1 MTRERTIKPV
11 KAGLRI
17 LILASLIIVIFSAVL
32 ISMNE
37 NDIELGWDT
46 QNLKDLALKVQAEK
60 AVSRYSVFDFG
71 DINIS
76 RTAVFDGN
84 LLVLTAYD
92 IRLLNPKGEE
102 LWYYTHDVR
111 HPVLNINGNRIL
123 LYEKNGKSY
132 MVLKDG
138 KIALKETLDEEI
150 AYGEVTD
157 NYIIFITTGN
167 SGYKRT
173 IKFVSPETGIGLG
186 ALYIDDYFPYYAETL
201 PDNHS
206 FILYGLG
213 MNSTNLSTIIRIYE
227 SSKKTA
233 PVANVEIEGLFPFM
247 YSNGSRYF
255 FAGEYKVVCYDSNL
269 DMLWSREYTDKIAA
283 AGMFESNNAI
293 VALNGE
299 RKIIK
304 FYNSNGEESKTVE
317 TENSIQDIVVYK
329 NTAAVIFGSKVTFYD
344 DSGKEIDE
352 ASMPGL
358 SIGVH
363 FANSGQA
370 FLVTE
375 HEAVLHNISGK

>member
-37 NDIELGWDT
+37 NDIELSWGT

>member
-1 MTRERTIKPV
+1 MTMERTIKPV

-37 NDIELGWDT
+37 NDIELSWDT

>member
-37 NDIELGWDT
+37 NDIELSWGT

-304 FYNSNGEESKTVE
+304 FYNSNGEETKTVE

>member
-37 NDIELGWDT
+37 NDIELSWGT

-157 NYIIFITTGN
+157 NYIIFISTGN

-304 FYNSNGEESKTVE
+304 FYNSNGEETKTVE